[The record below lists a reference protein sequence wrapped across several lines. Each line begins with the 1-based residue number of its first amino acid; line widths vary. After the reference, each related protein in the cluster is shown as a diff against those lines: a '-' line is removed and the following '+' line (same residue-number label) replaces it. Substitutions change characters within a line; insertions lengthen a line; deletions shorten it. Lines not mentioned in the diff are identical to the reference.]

1 MVDTET
7 HVLEYLDENFRGVED
22 LKAVNE
28 LLDTLQTQQKALGE
42 QILEAK
48 TRVDTT
54 QAESASHA
62 RSILEEVDG
71 LSAKRAEYDTHNG
84 RSEEWGGSLERL
96 RELDGSLRN
105 LDVAYGYMSILAK
118 VKSLS
123 NEASLLIATDPRAAL
138 IPYASLRSLAKSL
151 HAKNTDADSS
161 TIHLIE
167 YVDASLDALW
177 EEMKMKLSEGFKAT
191 LERLGWPTIVAKSM
205 EGYEEKIA
213 AFQVGFEKLLVLQQ
227 PDANGNDT
235 SSQSGPLLAFS
246 ILAEPLDLRFRYHF
260 QSNRTTNRPDRPE
273 WFFAHL
279 LTLFEDH
286 SAFMNTVISTI
297 LASSGLA
304 KRIAMHEFITAL
316 LPAAE
321 RKLKLLL
328 DEIEVDAKMWSHLVH
343 ETLRFDDAVR
353 ERWMY
358 VPFGQER
365 WNGTVETIIG
375 TPALFEKW
383 LSIEGE
389 FDLMRYHEILASP
402 DAWHLEFEGIDPAVT
417 KPTKSALRLKDMLDT
432 ILTRYAP
439 LPRFDHRV
447 NFFLDVQLAILEGY
461 LDRLNGIC
469 DAFETLSSSII
480 RAVPGV
486 HRDEARTTM
495 GVGGLE
501 RLCRALGSAAFLE
514 EKMREWSED
523 IFFIELWQDL
533 ADAASVA
540 KTDQS
545 IVGSMGVELIAGRT
559 SRALVTDPE
568 SGTLFDVTIEAYQT
582 LRERA
587 EALIVRHLRKE
598 IANECK
604 SYARL
609 QSWSSVSPAAAE
621 TTAISPEF
629 AQPVQSLT
637 AMLSFLSTTSA
648 HPIFLRIYCSFSSE
662 LQHWVWEH
670 IIERNKFSEHGGQQ
684 FKRDMEGL
692 WQACGEFCARPA
704 VRMGKV
710 EDACVVLGLPTAAD
724 GKGEVLDLWSV
735 LRELDAGGER
745 ADVIMGKLGLT
756 SVDLHEARWL
766 VGRRIEAVA

>member
-1 MVDTET
+1 MVDTDT
-7 HVLEYLDENFRGVED
+7 YVLEYLDENFRSVEG

-48 TRVDTT
+48 TRMDTT

-62 RSILEEVDG
+62 RSILEEVDE
-71 LSAKRAEYDTHNG
+71 LSAKRAEYEMHRA
-84 RSEEWGGSLERL
+84 RSEEWSGSLGRL
-96 RELDGSLRN
+96 RELDGSLRD
-105 LDVAYGYMSILAK
+105 LDVAYGYASILAK

-123 NEASLLIATDPRAAL
+123 IEASSLITTDPRAAL
-138 IPYASLRSLAKSL
+138 IPYASLRTLAKSL
-151 HAKNTDADSS
+151 RTKNIDADSS
-161 TIHLIE
+161 AIHLIE
-167 YVDASLDALW
+167 YVDLSSDALW
-177 EEMKMKLSEGFKAT
+177 EEMKRKLSEGFKGA
-191 LERLGWPTIVAKSM
+191 LEDLGWPTIVAKSM

-213 AFQVGFEKLLVLQQ
+213 AFRIGFEKLLVLEQ

-246 ILAEPLDLRFRYHF
+246 VLTEPLDLRFRYHF

-273 WFFAHL
+273 WFFTHL

-286 SAFMNTVISTI
+286 SAFINTVIQPI
-297 LASSGLA
+297 LASTGLGQ
-304 KRIAMHEFITAL
+304 RIAMNELITAM
-316 LPAAE
+316 LPTAE

-328 DEIEVDAKMWSHLVH
+328 VEIEGHAKVWSHLVH

-402 DAWHLEFEGIDPAVT
+402 DAWQLEFEGIDPAVT

-432 ILTRYAP
+432 ILTRFAP

-501 RLCRALGSAAFLE
+501 RLCRAYGSAVFLE
-514 EKMREWSED
+514 ETMREWSED
-523 IFFIELWQDL
+523 VFFVELWQDL
-533 ADAASVA
+533 ADAASD
-540 KTDQS
+540 TSSDEP
-545 IVGSMGVELIAGRT
+545 IVGSMGVEQIAGRT
-559 SRALVTDPE
+559 SRVLVTDPE
-568 SGTLFDVTIEAYQT
+568 SGTLFDETMEAYQT
-582 LRERA
+582 LRVRA
-587 EALIVRHLRKE
+587 ETLIVRHLSKE
-598 IANECK
+598 MANEGK
-604 SYARL
+604 TYARL
-609 QSWSSVSPAAAE
+609 QSWSSVRPAE
-621 TTAISPEF
+621 TTTISPEF
-629 AQPVQSLT
+629 AQPIQSLT
-637 AMLSFLSTTSA
+637 AMLSFLSTTFA
-648 HPIFLRIYCSFSSE
+648 YPVFLRLYRSFSSDF
-662 LQHWVWEH
+662 QHWIWEH
-670 IIERNKFSEHGGQQ
+670 IVERNKFSEHGGRQ

-745 ADVIMGKLGLT
+745 ANVVMGKLGLT